1 MDNNEDMLQL
11 EHFLALNQF
20 DEAIS
25 YVDELIDKKC
35 DYLDEAIVLVVSE
48 LHLRKKFLDK
58 AYQLIRDGLTLFPD
72 STSLQIELCLNLQL
86 RGFQKEAL
94 DFCRQLAE
102 ANPSSVEI
110 WFMLSELYCDY
121 GAYENAVETIDY
133 AITCAKDYENGIE
146 ATYHLTFMK
155 TRFLMKNGSYFQA
168 ISCLIEL
175 MSYDEYSKAQVDPR
189 LAECYIRIGDY
200 ETAFDLLNG
209 LIGEKE
215 IEDEIAFYGNL
226 IFCCLHTD
234 RQIIAI
240 DILAEAL
247 KKYPHIL
254 EYITTLNILRSFK
267 TETELTDDKIIN
279 AGELVRKLFTDNT
292 HFN

>member
-1 MDNNEDMLQL
+1 
-11 EHFLALNQF
+11 
-20 DEAIS
+20 
-25 YVDELIDKKC
+25 
-35 DYLDEAIVLVVSE
+35 
-48 LHLRKKFLDK
+48 
-58 AYQLIRDGLTLFPD
+58 
-72 STSLQIELCLNLQL
+72 
-86 RGFQKEAL
+86 
-94 DFCRQLAE
+94 
-102 ANPSSVEI
+102 
-110 WFMLSELYCDY
+110 
-121 GAYENAVETIDY
+121 
-133 AITCAKDYENGIE
+133 
-146 ATYHLTFMK
+146 
-155 TRFLMKNGSYFQA
+155 MKNGSYFQA